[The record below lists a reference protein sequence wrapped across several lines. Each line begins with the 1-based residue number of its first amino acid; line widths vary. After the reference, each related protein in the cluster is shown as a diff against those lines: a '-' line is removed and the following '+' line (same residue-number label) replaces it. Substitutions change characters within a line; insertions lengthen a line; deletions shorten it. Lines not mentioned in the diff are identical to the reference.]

1 MVTMF
6 KRPAEFIL
14 LLGLVIALP
23 LLEAPKNLLWGAWI
37 ITWLYHRVRD
47 KDYGGPWDAWDSLI
61 ALWIAS
67 GYVVA
72 AFAGLHNKEWGGA
85 NDILRYGSIL
95 WALKRSGYGE
105 KEFRWLIVTVIIST
119 LIALGVA
126 LWSLFV
132 SHASH
137 TLELDSVGHVN
148 HSAIYL
154 AISYGIALAALMAFW
169 GRLGWVW
176 RVAGLLAV
184 GVFAAGVFISLS
196 RGAVGAMLV
205 LTFFMSLAWS
215 RKSKAIAAIT
225 MAMLVATASIAY
237 FSKVDVLTKAQ
248 NRMAADDV
256 LSERGE
262 IWNAAVVTWRHFPL
276 FGVGMGNYGQ
286 ISTERIKQ
294 WVEAP
299 GRTYVAS
306 NYPPKYLAYS
316 HGHSL
321 YLTTLAERGVF
332 GFGVVMMV
340 LLAWFYGL
348 LRYLPSAH
356 DENMAWMLW
365 GGSLSAW
372 LVTVGV
378 GTVNTTLHHEHAIL
392 SMLMLGAWLAYLG
405 RRMRPQAA
413 HKV

>member
-1 MVTMF
+1 MITMF

-14 LLGLVIALP
+14 LLGLVVFLP

-37 ITWLYHRVRD
+37 IVWLYHRVRD
-47 KDYGGPWDAWDSLI
+47 KDYGGLWDVWDSLI
-61 ALWIAS
+61 ALLIAS

-72 AFAGLHNKEWGGA
+72 AFAGLHNHEWGGA

-105 KEFRWLIVTVIIST
+105 REFRWLIVTVIIST
-119 LIALGVA
+119 LIALGNGS
-126 LWSLFV
+126 WSLFV
-132 SHASH
+132 SHTRHA
-137 TLELDSVGHVN
+137 LELNSVGHVN

-154 AISYGIALAALMAFW
+154 AISYGIALAAVMAFW
-169 GRLGWVW
+169 RRLNWMT
-176 RVAGLLAV
+176 RAAAL
-184 GVFAAGVFISLS
+184 FATGAFATGVFITSS
-196 RGAVGAMLV
+196 RGAVGTMLV

-215 RKSKAIAAIT
+215 RRSKAIAAIT
-225 MAMLVATASIAY
+225 MATLIATASIAY
-237 FSKVDVLTKAQ
+237 FSKVDVVTKTQ
-248 NRMAADDV
+248 SSMAADDV
-256 LSERGE
+256 LSHRGE
-262 IWNAAVVTWRHFPL
+262 IWNAAVVAWRQFPL

-294 WVEAP
+294 WVEAS

-306 NYPPKYLAYS
+306 NYLSYA

-321 YLTTLAERGVF
+321 YLNTLAERGLF
-332 GFGVVMMV
+332 GLGVLVM
-340 LLAWFYGL
+340 LLSAWFYWL
-348 LRYLPSAH
+348 LRYLPGAH

-365 GGSLSAW
+365 GGSFSAW
-372 LVTVGV
+372 LVTVGA

-405 RRMRPQAA
+405 RRMRPQGA

>member
-6 KRPAEFIL
+6 KRPAEFVL
-14 LLGLVIALP
+14 LLGLVMALP
-23 LLEAPKNLLWGAWI
+23 LFESPKNLLWGAWI
-37 ITWLYHRVRD
+37 IVWLYHRVRD

-61 ALWIAS
+61 ALLISS

-72 AFAGLHNKEWGGA
+72 AFSGLHNKEWDGA

-105 KEFRWLIVTVIIST
+105 REFRWLIATVIIST
-119 LIALGVA
+119 LIALGNGS
-126 LWSLFV
+126 WSLFV
-132 SHASH
+132 SH
-137 TLELDSVGHVN
+137 TRRVLELNSVGHVN

-154 AISYGIALAALMAFW
+154 AISYGIALAAVMAFW
-169 GRLGWVW
+169 GRLSWMM
-176 RVAGLLAV
+176 RAAAL
-184 GVFAAGVFISLS
+184 FAIGAFATGVFITSS

-215 RKSKAIAAIT
+215 RRSKAIAAIT
-225 MAMLVATASIAY
+225 MATLIATASVAY
-237 FSKVDVLTKAQ
+237 FSKMEVVTKAQ
-248 NRMAADDV
+248 SRMAAGDV
-256 LSERGE
+256 LSNRGD
-262 IWNAAVVTWRHFPL
+262 IWNAAVEAWKRYPL
-276 FGVGMGNYGQ
+276 FGVGMDNYGQ

-294 WVEAP
+294 WVEAS

-306 NYPPKYLAYS
+306 NYLSYA

-321 YLTTLAERGVF
+321 YLNTLAERGLF
-332 GFGVVMMV
+332 GLGVLVM
-340 LLAWFYGL
+340 LLSAWFYWL
-348 LRYLPSAH
+348 LRNLPGAH
-356 DENMAWMLW
+356 DENMARMLW
-365 GGSLSAW
+365 GGSFSAW

-405 RRMRPQAA
+405 RRMRPQGA

>member
-1 MVTMF
+1 MIIMF

-14 LLGLVIALP
+14 LLGLVVFLP

-37 ITWLYHRVRD
+37 IAWLYHRVRD
-47 KDYGGPWDAWDSLI
+47 KDYGGPWDTWDSLI
-61 ALWIAS
+61 ALLIAS

-72 AFAGLHNKEWGGA
+72 VFAGLHNKEWGGA

-105 KEFRWLIVTVIIST
+105 REFRWLIVTVIMST
-119 LIALGVA
+119 LIALGAA
-126 LWSLFV
+126 LWSLYV
-132 SHASH
+132 SHSH
-137 TLELDSVGHVN
+137 GTLKLHSVGHVN

-184 GVFAAGVFISLS
+184 GVFAAGVFITSS
-196 RGAVGAMLV
+196 RGAVGVMLV
-205 LTFFMSLAWS
+205 LTFFMSLAWL
-215 RKSKAIAAIT
+215 RKSKAVAAIT
-225 MAMLVATASIAY
+225 MAMLIATASITY
-237 FSKVDVLTKAQ
+237 FSKVDVFTKHQ
-248 NRMAADDV
+248 SSVAADDV
-256 LSERGE
+256 LSHRGE
-262 IWNAAVVTWRHFPL
+262 IWNAAVEAWKRYPL

-294 WVEAP
+294 WVEAS

-306 NYPPKYLAYS
+306 NYLSYA

-321 YLTTLAERGVF
+321 YFNTLAERGLF
-332 GFGVVMMV
+332 GLGVLVM
-340 LLAWFYGL
+340 LLSAWFYWL
-348 LRYLPSAH
+348 LRYLPGAH

-378 GTVNTTLHHEHAIL
+378 GTVNTMLHHEHAIL
-392 SMLMLGAWLAYLG
+392 SVLMLGTWLAYLG
-405 RRMRPQAA
+405 RRMRSQGA